1 MSVIAQHMSTVKQSA
16 ASSVGVVAA
25 ELARQGHDVIRLSA
39 GEPDFAT
46 PEHVQLAGIR
56 AILEGKTKYPPI
68 PGIPSLRE
76 AICRKLERDNGLK
89 YSPDQTIAGAG
100 CKQVIFNALGVTL
113 NPGDEVVIPAPYFGC
128 YVDQT
133 RLNRGVPVVVETTQ
147 ADGFRLTPEQLETA
161 ITPRTKW
168 LFLNTPNNP
177 SGAVYRRQDFA
188 AVAEVLRRHPQ
199 VWLLSDDIYEHLIYE
214 GATFHSILEF
224 APDLADRTLVVNG
237 VSKTYCM
244 TGWRLG
250 YGAGPAELVKNMIK
264 LQSQATSGACSIS
277 QWAAVAALDGDH
289 GFVAKNR
296 AVFQQRRDLVVAR
309 INAIDGLFCLV
320 PEGAFYVFV
329 SCAGLLGRSAP
340 DGKVLENEADVVEFL
355 LHRAHVA
362 VIHGA
367 SFGLSPFFR
376 VSFAAKTEQLEE
388 ACRRIAEA
396 CAGLRS

>member
-1 MSVIAQHMSTVKQSA
+1 MNVIARHMSAVKQSA
-16 ASSVGVVAA
+16 ASSVAAVAA
-25 ELARQGHDVIRLSA
+25 ELVRQGHDVIRLSA

-46 PEHVQLAGIR
+46 PDHVQLAGMR
-56 AILEGKTKYPPI
+56 AIIEGKTKYPPI
-68 PGIPSLRE
+68 PGILPLRE

-89 YSPDQTIAGAG
+89 YGPEQIIASAG
-100 CKQVIFNALGVTL
+100 CKQVIYNALGVTL
-113 NPGDEVVIPAPYFGC
+113 DPGDEVVIPAPYFGC

-133 RLNRGVPVVVETTQ
+133 TLNRGVPVVVETTQ
-147 ADGFRLTPEQLETA
+147 ANGFRLMPEQLEAA

-168 LFLNTPNNP
+168 LILNAPNNP
-177 SGAVYRRQDFA
+177 SGAVYRPEDLK

-214 GATFHSILEF
+214 GAVFHSVLEF
-224 APDLADRTLVVNG
+224 APDLAERTLVVNG
-237 VSKTYCM
+237 FSKTYSM

-250 YGAGPAELVKNMIK
+250 YGAGPVGLIKNMVK
-264 LQSQATSGACSIS
+264 LQSQSTSGACSIS
-277 QWAAVAALDGDH
+277 QWAAVAALEGDH

-296 AVFQQRRDLVVAR
+296 VVFQQRRDLVVAKV
-309 INAIDGLFCLV
+309 NAIEGLFCLS

-329 SCAGLLGRSAP
+329 SCTGLLGRLTP
-340 DGKVLENEADVVEFL
+340 EGKVLETEADVVEFL
-355 LHRAHVA
+355 LHHAHVA

-376 VSFAAKTEQLEE
+376 ISFAAKTEQLEE

-396 CAGLRS
+396 CSRLT